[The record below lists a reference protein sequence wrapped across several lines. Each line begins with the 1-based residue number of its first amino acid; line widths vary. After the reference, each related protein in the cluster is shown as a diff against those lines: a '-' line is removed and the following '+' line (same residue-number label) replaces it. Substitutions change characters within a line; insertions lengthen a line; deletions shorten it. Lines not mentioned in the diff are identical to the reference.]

1 MKITAVRGDINRQ
14 DVEAVVTAAN
24 TKLRSGGGVDGA
36 VHAAA
41 GPRLLQASLA
51 LAPCPPG
58 GAVLTEAFDL
68 APVRWVIHAVGPIY
82 QGPQDAATLT
92 SAYTQAL
99 ARADEVGATSVAFP
113 SIHRRVRLPTGGGS
127 GSVHAGAVRSG
138 ASRAERAAGRLQ
150 PEGAGALGA
159 GSGRLTSP
167 GGVPSD
173 DERLRLR
180 WGGLGDG
187 ESAPCLRCHP
197 RCGSRPRCNASSM
210 RSCECCQGPTSACCT
225 WRPRRKPSSTRWTS
239 ATALFGTKPW

>member
-1 MKITAVRGDINRQ
+1 MNGFVQISGLATRALDVSPRHPAPRKHPGMKIILVRGDITRQ

-99 ARADEVGATSVAFP
+99 APADEVGAKRGQYS
-113 SIHRRVRLPTGGGS
+113 RL
-127 GSVHAGAVRSG
+127 
-138 ASRAERAAGRLQ
+138 
-150 PEGAGALGA
+150 GAL
-159 GSGRLTSP
+159 P
-167 GGVPSD
+167 
-173 DERLRLR
+173 
-180 WGGLGDG
+180 
-187 ESAPCLRCHP
+187 
-197 RCGSRPRCNASSM
+197 
-210 RSCECCQGPTSACCT
+210 
-225 WRPRRKPSSTRWTS
+225 
-239 ATALFGTKPW
+239 